1 MDDSDPVWRASR
13 DRVRRGFS
21 ADGLHEQAANDSRFT
36 SRDELRYS
44 LRSLHQNAP
53 WVRNIYLVT
62 AGQVPS
68 WLQTQHAN
76 LRVVDHRE
84 IFSEAAALPTFNS
97 HAIESQL
104 HHIPGLSEC
113 FLYLNDDVF
122 FGRPVTPAH
131 FFHPN
136 GITKFFT
143 SPALIPGGPTS
154 PDDLPVNA
162 AGKNSRWLIAQKFG
176 TAISQ
181 KMKHTPHALRRSVLQ
196 EIEETFAQEHAATQ
210 HSRFRSPDDVP
221 IASSLHH
228 YFAYH
233 SARATVGEIQYRY
246 IDLSA
251 DLADRRLNTLLANR
265 NMDTFC
271 LNDTVE
277 AADPEAQRTM
287 LDRFLKAY
295 FPVPSPYEVADHKN
309 AIEPAS
315 EPQRT

>member
-1 MDDSDPVWRASR
+1 
-13 DRVRRGFS
+13 
-21 ADGLHEQAANDSRFT
+21 
-36 SRDELRYS
+36 
-44 LRSLHQNAP
+44 
-53 WVRNIYLVT
+53 
-62 AGQVPS
+62 
-68 WLQTQHAN
+68 
-76 LRVVDHRE
+76 
-84 IFSEAAALPTFNS
+84 
-97 HAIESQL
+97 
-104 HHIPGLSEC
+104 
-113 FLYLNDDVF
+113 LNDDVF

-143 SPALIPGGPTS
+143 SPALIPGGGVSPT
-154 PDDLPVNA
+154 DLPVNA

-196 EIEETFAQEHAATQ
+196 EIEETFPEEHAATQ
-210 HSRFRSPDDVP
+210 RSRFRSPGDVP

-233 SARATVGEIQYRY
+233 SARATVGDIQYRY

-251 DLADRRLNTLLANR
+251 DLAARRLNTLLANR

-277 AADPEAQRTM
+277 SADPEAQREM
-287 LDRFLKAY
+287 LKRFLDAY
-295 FPVPSPYEVADHKN
+295 FPVPSPYEAAEYEHALERD
-309 AIEPAS
+309 AEPERSIHAAG
-315 EPQRT
+315 R